1 MVNSIGYIIKL
12 PEFLMKKTTSVNEL
26 SKRTTCKKNCQKRP
40 PLGGGKSG
48 QLTRGT
54 CRHWQSRHVLA
65 VNEFFLHVIFF
76 DNPLVKV
83 VFFVKNSN
91 CPNYLAMHPSIIV

>member
-1 MVNSIGYIIKL
+1 MAAGIGRPVSL
-12 PEFLMKKTTSVNEL
+12 PSRWSRHSCGGCSLNNGIFDEKITSVNNEL
-26 SKRTTCKKNCQKRP
+26 SKKTTYKKNCQKRP

-65 VNEFFLHVIFF
+65 AIARADTLPES
-76 DNPLVKV
+76 DT
-83 VFFVKNSN
+83 
-91 CPNYLAMHPSIIV
+91 